1 MPFETAPVR
10 GVKEHYGRRN
20 TNGKF
25 GGDFGT
31 KDGVRQAT
39 YTYSVLDL
47 PSASGDELTLDIP
60 AHAKVLRVYTEVLE
74 AIVGLTSPTVRVVI
88 GSKDTAAQA
97 LSAATR
103 GGFVINTV
111 LGSVGA
117 TKAEAVVTLGGTGT
131 ATAGKLRTIVEY
143 IPEGV

>member
-10 GVKEHYGRRN
+10 GVKEHYGRRT

-31 KDGVRQAT
+31 KDGARQAT

-60 AHAKVLRVYTEVLE
+60 AHAKVLRIYTEVLE
-74 AIVGLTSPTVRVVI
+74 NIVGLTSPSVRVIV
-88 GSKDTAAQA
+88 GSKDTAAQV

-103 GGFVINTV
+103 GGFAINIIPA
-111 LGSVGA
+111 SVGD
-117 TKAEAVVTLGGTGT
+117 TKAETVVTLGGTGT